1 MDGNELKTII
11 ASYLLSLVAFFTPLA
26 GMVLLITFA
35 VLIDTYVGRSYAKWS
50 GKVVTSGKTRVGFI
64 RKMITYSVAILFS
77 FLLDHFILNDFIKM
91 VIDKDYLFTI
101 ISTLFLINIEYTS
114 IDEKVKW
121 RTGKSITDRIGD
133 FVRRLKDIIVKAKDI
148 KAEL

>member
-35 VLIDTYVGRSYAKWS
+35 VVIDTYVGRSYAKWS
-50 GKVVTSGKTRVGFI
+50 GKVVTSAKTRVGFI
-64 RKMITYSVAILFS
+64 RKMVTYSISILFS

-91 VIDKDYLFTI
+91 IIDKDYLFTI
-101 ISTLFLINIEYTS
+101 IATLFLIHLEYTS

-121 RTGKSITDRIGD
+121 RTGKSITERIGD
-133 FVRRLKDIIVKAKDI
+133 FVRRLKDIIIKAKDI